1 MKIKAKLDKQKDGID
16 EKNKNVKTEYGQGI
30 GELVAH
36 TNRLFFYR
44 TNLCIKPKEVNLYMK
59 AYKRM
64 KKKLKNLKKVE
75 PNKNN
80 YISLENVVFNTVN
93 GHINNLIGGLKTL
106 GK

>member
-1 MKIKAKLDKQKDGID
+1 
-16 EKNKNVKTEYGQGI
+16 
-30 GELVAH
+30 
-36 TNRLFFYR
+36 
-44 TNLCIKPKEVNLYMK
+44 MK

-64 KKKLKNLKKVE
+64 KKKLNILKKVE

-93 GHINNLIGGLKTL
+93 GHLDNLIGGLKTL